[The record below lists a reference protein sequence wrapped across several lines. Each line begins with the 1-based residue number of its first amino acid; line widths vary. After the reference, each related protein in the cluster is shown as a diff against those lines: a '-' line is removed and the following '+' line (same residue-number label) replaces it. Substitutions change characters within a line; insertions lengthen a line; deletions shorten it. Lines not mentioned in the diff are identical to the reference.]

1 MQVPTLLEELPKKP
15 SPPSQHL
22 VLSQLPPMLLLA
34 LTPASM
40 TMMEHLLTLAARWK

>member
-1 MQVPTLLEELPKKP
+1 
-15 SPPSQHL
+15 
-22 VLSQLPPMLLLA
+22 MLLLA